1 MNLYYVSTVQTMCVD
16 RWLFVVVWLV
26 GSSWPRRDGVTGD
39 SYYNINNDAMIAEQ
53 SSLLEQPPGMEYE
66 ANSS

>member
-1 MNLYYVSTVQTMCVD
+1 MCVD